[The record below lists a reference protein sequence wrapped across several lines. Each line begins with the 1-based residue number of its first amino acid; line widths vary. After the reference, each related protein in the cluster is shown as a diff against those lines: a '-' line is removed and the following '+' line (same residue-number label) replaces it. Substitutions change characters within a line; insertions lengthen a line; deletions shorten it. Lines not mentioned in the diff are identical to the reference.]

1 MTQRF
6 LVVLGLA
13 ALSAPAVARAQVI
26 DRTTP
31 PVLAPPPSLQL
42 PDIATAT
49 LPNGLTLYVVEMREV
64 PVVQFALAV
73 AGGGREDHAVPGL
86 ASFAADMLDEGAD
99 TLDAFGIAAL
109 AEYYGAALRTSASWD
124 EIRVSL
130 KVPRRNLDSALALMA
145 IVALRPTF
153 RSTEVARQRD
163 LRLAKILQERDQPE
177 TVASLAF
184 NAIVFPEGH
193 PYHASLTGDSVSTA
207 GLDSTSVREFY
218 RRVFCP
224 NGAKL
229 VVTGDMTV
237 AEATQAAQAHFG
249 AWQSC
254 HTSVGHE
261 TGPLPYDL
269 ASPVNLTIA
278 QTQVYLIDKPGAA
291 QSVIRLGGP
300 GISRHHKDYIAIEVM
315 NTILGGSFSSRLNS
329 NLRETKGYTYGARS
343 WFSYRP
349 MPGPFTAGASV
360 RTDVTDSSL
369 VEFFREIRAIRDTPV
384 SPTELE
390 RAKAYLALGLAGDFE
405 TTSQMAGKVAEL
417 LTFGLPLTYYN
428 DYVQRVMAVTAE
440 DVQRVARDHLRPDNV
455 AIVAVGDLARIRDEV
470 EALSM
475 GPSSVRDLYGQP
487 VSSDS
492 RP

>member
-13 ALSAPAVARAQVI
+13 ALSAPVVAGAQAI
-26 DRTTP
+26 DRTQP

-42 PDIATAT
+42 PNIATAT

-64 PVVQFALAV
+64 PIVQFALAV
-73 AGGGREDHAVPGL
+73 AGGGREDHATPGL
-86 ASFAADMLDEGAD
+86 ASFTADMLDEGAD

-109 AEYYGAALRTSASWD
+109 AEYYGADLRTSANWD

-145 IVALRPTF
+145 TVALRPTF
-153 RSTEVARQRD
+153 RGTEVARQRD
-163 LRLAKILQERDQPE
+163 LRLARILQERDRPE

-193 PYHASLTGDSVSTA
+193 PYHASLTGDSLSTL
-207 GLDSTSVREFY
+207 GLDSTVVREFY
-218 RRVFCP
+218 HQAFCA
-224 NGAKL
+224 GRATL
-229 VVTGDMTV
+229 IVTGDMDL
-237 AEATQAAQAHFG
+237 AEASAAIQRHFG
-249 AWQSC
+249 GWQDC
-254 HTSVGHE
+254 PTAPARAVEAKH
-261 TGPLPYDL
+261 DL
-269 ASPVNLTIA
+269 ASPVNLTID

-291 QSVIRLGGP
+291 QSVIRIGGP
-300 GISRHHKDYIAIEVM
+300 GISRHHEDYIAIGVM

-343 WFSYRP
+343 QFSYRP

-369 VEFFREIRAIRDTPV
+369 VEFFREIRAIRDAPV

-417 LTFGLPLTYYN
+417 LTFGLPLIYYN
-428 DYVQRVMAVTAE
+428 NYVQRVMAVTAE
-440 DVQRVARDHLRPDNV
+440 DVVRVARAHLHPENV
-455 AIVAVGDLARIRDEV
+455 AVVVVGDLARIRDEV
-470 EALSM
+470 EALSL
-475 GPSSVRDLYGQP
+475 GPSRIRDLYGQP
-487 VSSDS
+487 MSSD
-492 RP
+492 